1 MFGLMKYTRAC
12 ASDKMMAVPKHF
24 LSILLL
30 SLAACNKATSPSPI
44 KAIATREE
52 IMHHLVIPNAKVVW
66 DASGTIF
73 TKDGVI
79 DRKPKNEDEW
89 FTVEAS
95 ATTLMEAGNLLM
107 MDGRAMD
114 NGKWI
119 ERALALRDASDA
131 VRQAAKKKDI
141 VGLFDRGGDLFE
153 TCQGC
158 HFQYRF
164 TKDEKM
170 TRTH

>member
-1 MFGLMKYTRAC
+1 
-12 ASDKMMAVPKHF
+12 MMAVPKHTALF
-24 LSILLL
+24 LLIL
-30 SLAACNKATSPSPI
+30 LAACNKATPPSPI

-66 DASGTIF
+66 DASGTIY
-73 TKDGVI
+73 TKDGVTE
-79 DRKPKNEDEW
+79 RSPKNIDEW

-107 MDGRAMD
+107 MEGRAMD

-153 TCQGC
+153 TCQAC
-158 HFQYRF
+158 HSQYRF
-164 TKDEKM
+164 TKDEMK
-170 TRTH
+170 TRSY